1 MNKEITKKITLK
13 DGREITI
20 TTGKLAR
27 QAHGSVEI
35 RMGKTHILATVV
47 SSKKARDGVDFLP
60 LTVDY
65 REKFAADGRFPG
77 GFLKREARP
86 TDQEILVMRL
96 VDRIL
101 RPMFPSDYH
110 AEVQIMISLNSHD
123 PEVSPDSLAALA
135 ASTAIAISDI
145 PFNGPISEVRV
156 IRLNGEFIINPS
168 PEQMEEADIDL
179 MVGASA
185 DSVAMVEG
193 EMNEVSE
200 GEMIEAIK
208 EAS

>member
-1 MNKEITKKITLK
+1 
-13 DGREITI
+13 
-20 TTGKLAR
+20 
-27 QAHGSVEI
+27 
-35 RMGKTHILATVV
+35 
-47 SSKKARDGVDFLP
+47 
-60 LTVDY
+60 
-65 REKFAADGRFPG
+65 
-77 GFLKREARP
+77 
-86 TDQEILVMRL
+86 MRL

-101 RPMFPSDYH
+101 RQCFLVIII
-110 AEVQIMISLNSHD
+110 EVQIMISLNSHD

-156 IRLNGEFIINPS
+156 IRLNDEFIINPS
-168 PEQMEEADIDL
+168 PAQMEEADIDL

-193 EMNEVSE
+193 EMKEVSE

-208 EAS
+208 EAHEAIKVQCAVQIELASEISSSTPKRVLSRNS